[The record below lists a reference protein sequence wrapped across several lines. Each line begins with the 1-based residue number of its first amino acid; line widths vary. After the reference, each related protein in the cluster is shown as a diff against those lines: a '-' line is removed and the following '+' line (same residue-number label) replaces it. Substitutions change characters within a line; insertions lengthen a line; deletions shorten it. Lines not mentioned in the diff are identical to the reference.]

1 MFKEINTYYQK
12 LLNAQ
17 YDVAEII
24 EHVLTR
30 GEIREDFLKDVI
42 KKRKDSLKIEKGILC
57 DNYGHQSPQCDVL
70 IAKNTIAVERLGG
83 HCVMQVG
90 DCSIVLEVKSNATG
104 NDFRECEQKAA
115 RIKALDTTVFPTYG
129 IFCYKYDLRK
139 NNLLKRFGY
148 RYENETQEF
157 YRDEAESLKYPH
169 IDFVLAISI
178 EEEEGEGDPIL
189 KQIFLMKNKETN
201 RYDLYLD
208 YPAIRHFWRLID
220 GL

>member
-24 EHVLTR
+24 DHLLTR
-30 GEIREDFLKDVI
+30 GEVREDFLKDII

-57 DNYGHQSPQCDVL
+57 DHQGQQSPQCDVL
-70 IAKNTIAVERLGG
+70 IAKSGIAVERLGT
-83 HCVMQVG
+83 HCVMQVS
-90 DCSIVLEVKSNATG
+90 DCNIVLEIKSNATTR
-104 NDFRECEQKAA
+104 DLKECEEKAA
-115 RIKALDTTVFPTYG
+115 RINNLESATFPTYG
-129 IFCYKYDLRK
+129 LFCYKYDLKK
-139 NNLLKRFGY
+139 NNLLRRFGY
-148 RYENETQEF
+148 RYEKETQEF
-157 YRDEAESLKYPH
+157 YKDETEPLKYPH

-178 EEEEGEGDPIL
+178 EEEETEGDPVL
-189 KQIFLMKNKETN
+189 KQMFLMKNKETN
-201 RYDLYLD
+201 TYDLYLD